1 MYLLIKAASGA
12 CNMRCRY
19 CFYADEMACR
29 SVAARPFMTAEQIDV
44 IIGKALDRVCTFS
57 DPRARTLSLGFQGGE
72 PTLAG
77 LGFFRAAVESVARRN
92 VNNIPVSW
100 FLQTNG
106 TVIDEEWA
114 EFLASNHF
122 LVGLSLDGTPEMHDK
137 NRITAA
143 GKGTHSSVLRAARY
157 LRQAGAEFNILT
169 VLTGNNARS
178 PEKLYNYYKKQGFV
192 WQQFIPCIAPLE
204 VTDNVSDNV
213 CDNVS
218 DNVCDNVCDNVSDG
232 GGAASHALSAERY
245 GDFLC
250 RLFDLW
256 YADIMA
262 GKHVYNREFENWIG
276 ILAGIEPEDC
286 GMRGICSEQYLIE
299 SDGSVYPCDFYA
311 LDEFFI
317 GNVLTDSFDKIDEN
331 REKTGFVAGSTTLPS
346 ECRECRWAPLC
357 RGGCRRNRD
366 ENGKNRFCD
375 AYRRLFDHA
384 APRMVALADA
394 VRGRR

>member
-19 CFYADEMACR
+19 CFYADEMARR

-44 IIGKALDRVCTFS
+44 IIGRALDRVSGFT

-77 LGFFRAAVESVARRN
+77 LGFFRAAAESVARRN

-106 TVIDEEWA
+106 TLIDEEWA
-114 EFLASNHF
+114 NFLAKNHF

-137 NRITAA
+137 NRITAG

-169 VLTGNNARS
+169 VLTGDNARS

-204 VTDNVSDNV
+204 TADDVAGDNDISD
-213 CDNVS
+213 
-218 DNVCDNVCDNVSDG
+218 
-232 GGAASHALSAERY
+232 ASHALSAGRY

-262 GKHVYNREFENWIG
+262 GKHIYNREFENWIG
-276 ILAGIEPEDC
+276 ILAGVEPEDC
-286 GMRGICSEQYLIE
+286 GMRGTCSEQYLIE

-311 LDEFFI
+311 LDEFLI
-317 GNVLTDSFDKIDEN
+317 GNVLTDSFEEIDEK
-331 REKTGFVAGSTTLPS
+331 REKIGFIAGSTTLSP
-346 ECRECRWAPLC
+346 ECHECRWAPLC

-366 ENGKNRFCD
+366 ENGKNRFCE

-384 APRMVALADA
+384 APRMAALADA
-394 VRGRR
+394 VRRRR

>member
-19 CFYADEMACR
+19 CFYADEMARR

-44 IIGKALDRVCTFS
+44 IIGRALDRVSGFT

-106 TVIDEEWA
+106 TLIDEEWA
-114 EFLASNHF
+114 NFLAKNHF

-137 NRITAA
+137 NRITAG

-169 VLTGNNARS
+169 VLTGDNARS

-204 VTDNVSDNV
+204 TADDVAGDNDISD
-213 CDNVS
+213 
-218 DNVCDNVCDNVSDG
+218 
-232 GGAASHALSAERY
+232 ASHALSAGRY

-276 ILAGIEPEDC
+276 ILAGVEPEDC
-286 GMRGICSEQYLIE
+286 GMRGTCSEQYLIE

-311 LDEFFI
+311 LDEFLI
-317 GNVLTDSFDKIDEN
+317 GNVLTDSFEEIDEK
-331 REKTGFVAGSTTLPS
+331 REKIGFIAGSTTLSP
-346 ECRECRWAPLC
+346 ECHECRWAPLC

-366 ENGKNRFCD
+366 ENGKNRFCE

-384 APRMVALADA
+384 APRMAALADA
-394 VRGRR
+394 VRRRR